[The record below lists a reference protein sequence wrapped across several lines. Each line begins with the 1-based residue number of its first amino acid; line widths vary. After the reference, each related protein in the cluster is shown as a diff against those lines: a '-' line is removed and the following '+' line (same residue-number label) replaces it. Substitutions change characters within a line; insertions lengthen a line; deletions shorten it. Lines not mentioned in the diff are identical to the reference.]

1 MKKIK
6 MLKTLYFI
14 LTIMAILGFLGTK
27 YLESW
32 TSWYVGYDI
41 SKVDLP
47 FTYYFNYGMYPIEYY
62 YLKTLRVIIY
72 LIWGLS
78 LYFIIYKIKIKLWMI
93 NITYPIF
100 IFQTCLIFLHK
111 LLLAIEH
118 SFMQASNKVFLEE
131 VY

>member
-6 MLKTLYFI
+6 VLKTLYFLLI
-14 LTIMAILGFLGTK
+14 TIDLMGYLGLA
-27 YLESW
+27 YLESL

-47 FTYYFNYGMYPIEYY
+47 TTYNYHYGMYPIEYY
-62 YLKTLRVIIY
+62 YIKVHSIVLY

-78 LYFIIYKIKIKLWMI
+78 LYFIIYKIKLWVI

-100 IFQTCLIFLHK
+100 VFQTCLIFSMLT
-111 LLLAIEH
+111 LT
-118 SFMQASNKVFLEE
+118 MVF
-131 VY
+131 

>member
-6 MLKTLYFI
+6 VLKTLYFL
-14 LTIMAILGFLGTK
+14 LTIMAILGFLGTN

-41 SKVDLP
+41 SKVDLA

-78 LYFIIYKIKIKLWMI
+78 LYFIIYKIKIKLWII

-100 IFQTCLIFLHK
+100 IFQTCLIFSMLT
-111 LLLAIEH
+111 LT
-118 SFMQASNKVFLEE
+118 MVF
-131 VY
+131 